1 MGRIAPSLARWSRT
15 AALLAARE
23 ANPCVRE
30 MCARSVHDSAPTAL
44 FPHSTGPLGS
54 GAWPWISGASR
65 RAVYAGSVPGSVPA
79 GARGHA
85 AGGWSGD
92 DADKGVPARAVRRR
106 SVEKAKRSPAGDEM
120 FTVCEREFDS
130 KELTMHIGRCKTVA
144 ELADI
149 VTENGGRLNEIHLS
163 ALWGGLAWMRAQR
176 GGAEDAGVRV
186 YLVLLTREQVPN
198 ISARNTANILHA
210 MAKLHLKGEQS
221 ENLADLLVRRAME
234 TVSDLRPRDA
244 AMLMHGLA
252 NLGVKSR
259 AVSDL
264 FRGVQPQPVDRAG
277 QSDARFQ
284 MFGCVQPQLVERVG
298 ESDAQTV
305 ANAVWAL
312 ATAGEAASPAFLS
325 AMQA

>member
-1 MGRIAPSLARWSRT
+1 
-15 AALLAARE
+15 
-23 ANPCVRE
+23 
-30 MCARSVHDSAPTAL
+30 
-44 FPHSTGPLGS
+44 
-54 GAWPWISGASR
+54 
-65 RAVYAGSVPGSVPA
+65 
-79 GARGHA
+79 
-85 AGGWSGD
+85 
-92 DADKGVPARAVRRR
+92 
-106 SVEKAKRSPAGDEM
+106 M

-234 TVSDLRPRDA
+234 TVSDLRCATPPGRLTTPPAPPSNRSDTYVPLRICSESA
-244 AMLMHGLA
+244 YAEEDNPLRIST
-252 NLGVKSR
+252 SR
-259 AVSDL
+259 LSTS
-264 FRGVQPQPVDRAG
+264 P
-277 QSDARFQ
+277 
-284 MFGCVQPQLVERVG
+284 ER
-298 ESDAQTV
+298 
-305 ANAVWAL
+305 L
-312 ATAGEAASPAFLS
+312 LK
-325 AMQA
+325 